1 MWCSPFSAN
10 THKILISEHALQ
22 GNTNT
27 NNLELAAL
35 LEQLQLLAPHVAP
48 LSHIRTVVDN
58 TAEQGWANRGS
69 VKYLSVVGIIFQEI
83 ALLNHQWY
91 LYTSIGRVQ
100 GEDSKMADATSR
112 LTNLSDR
119 LFLRH
124 FNLTFPQ

>member
-10 THKILISEHALQ
+10 TQKSLVSEYALQ

-35 LEQLQLLAPHVAP
+35 LAQLQLLAPHVAP

-69 VKYLSVVGIIFQEI
+69 VKSLSVVGRIFQEI
-83 ALLNHQWY
+83 ALLTHQWH
-91 LYTSIGRVQ
+91 LYTSIGRVR
-100 GEDSKMADATSR
+100 GKDIKMADATSR

-124 FNLTFPQ
+124 FNLNIPQ